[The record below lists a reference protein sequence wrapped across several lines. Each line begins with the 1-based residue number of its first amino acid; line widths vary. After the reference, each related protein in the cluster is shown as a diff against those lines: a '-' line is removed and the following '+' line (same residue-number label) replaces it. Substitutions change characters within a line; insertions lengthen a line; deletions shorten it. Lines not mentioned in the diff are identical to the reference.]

1 MGCLCPKNANSKNPN
16 LNDKLNEEPD
26 PTDQEDLEAN
36 HITIGLSKYQDIE
49 KKRKFAEFLISSDYN
64 IYKKHLEEVSQ
75 LNDEEFIEFFEG
87 NTDFNFNVKDKKHFR
102 QLVQKFEDHNDLIEE
117 YYNNEK
123 YHNCVLQIWKKNIFQ
138 KLKAA
143 DDQDEQKKIL
153 RENKIDTSKWDK
165 EFSGNFQNIINVK
178 PIKDLAE
185 RMKNYIEADYGNFDE
200 LIKTV
205 NKCKKKT
212 EKIEDNHCNKVLG
225 VNLDTSINRIFKQFV
240 PKFLKDIAGEIDKIP
255 SLLKNKEKE
264 KAIDAVTSID
274 LTSTEKDKLIDE
286 IKKIY
291 EKSEKE
297 KIDVS
302 SFFEENKEFEQ
313 LNVLSNKINNDR
325 LSEYIASSIL
335 DDSDNDNDNDRD
347 EFETFKFEKLTIKE
361 QANVIF
367 SNEMIKNAVLGL
379 SLANVTYSIFH
390 CTKTFMD
397 YDKFNKEFNE
407 RLESIKKNFEKHKS
421 NVKVIS
427 DDIDEA
433 IEQVIKW
440 GQDFNKDLEDVEELI
455 QDINNAISGVESERE
470 GTILNFIGST
480 GGLAIGIF
488 GFWSTKGN
496 DRIEYATSSLAN
508 VLALAANTA
517 DIAKQ
522 SEILKNYKD
531 YLEKANILKKDIQNE
546 IDKLR
551 KKFKELSVKH
561 YC

>member
-49 KKRKFAEFLISSDYN
+49 KKRKLAEFLISSDYN
-64 IYKKHLEEVSQ
+64 VYKKHLEEVRQ
-75 LNDEEFIEFFEG
+75 LNDEEFIEFFKG
-87 NTDFNFNVKDKKHFR
+87 NTDFNFNVKDKVHFR

-117 YYNNEK
+117 YYGKEE
-123 YHNCVLQIWKKNIFQ
+123 YYNCILQIWKKNIYY

-143 DDQDEQKKIL
+143 DSQNEKDEIL
-153 RENKIDTSKWDK
+153 INSKIDTKKWDT
-165 EFSGNFQNIINVK
+165 EFNEYFQSAIKIN
-178 PIKDLAE
+178 PIKDLSK
-185 RMKNYIEADYGNFDE
+185 RMNNYIEADYGNFDE

-205 NKCKKKT
+205 NKCKKENK
-212 EKIEDNHCNKVLG
+212 KSEDNHCNKVLG
-225 VNLDTSINRIFKQFV
+225 VNLDTSINKIFKQFV
-240 PKFLKDIAGEIDKIP
+240 PKFLKDIKGEIDKIP

-274 LTSTEKDKLIDE
+274 LTSTKKDKLIDE

-297 KIDVS
+297 KIGIS
-302 SFFEENKEFEQ
+302 SFLEGNKEFEQ
-313 LNVLSNKINNDR
+313 LKDLSIKINNDK
-325 LSEYIASSIL
+325 LSEYNSSTL
-335 DDSDNDNDNDRD
+335 DDIDNDNDDD
-347 EFETFKFEKLTIKE
+347 IDKFETFEFKKLTIKE

-367 SNEMIKNAVLGL
+367 SNKMIKHAVLGL
-379 SLANVTYSIFH
+379 SLCNLTYSIYH

-397 YDKFNKEFNE
+397 YDKTCKEFNE
-407 RLESIKKNFEKHKS
+407 RFESIKKNFEKHQS
-421 NVKVIS
+421 NVKIMS

-440 GQDFNKDLEDVEELI
+440 GQDFNQDLEDVEELI
-455 QDINNAISGVESERE
+455 KDINDAIKGVKSERS
-470 GTILNFIGST
+470 GTILNLIGST
-480 GGLAIGIF
+480 GGLAITLF
-488 GFWSTKGN
+488 GFFATEGD
-496 DRIEYATSSLAN
+496 DRIEYGTSSFLN
-508 VLALAANTA
+508 VLAIAANTGE
-517 DIAKQ
+517 IAKQ
-522 SEILKNYKD
+522 AQILKDYED
-531 YLEKANILKKDIQNE
+531 YLEKAKNLKKDIQNE

-561 YC
+561 F